1 MSNPSPFTPLLL
13 IRPLPD
19 PCENTPEYLHRLAK
33 ENGFNSGNE
42 LAAVFGVPFGHI
54 SSHSPAK
61 VLAVI
66 QGRDARQSL
75 RLPPH
80 SQPSTRH
87 FGITVGISLSA
98 RVCSRCLSES
108 DTLSAKWSL
117 PLSISCDKHKTAL
130 LDRCPT
136 CLRSI
141 RRTKSP
147 YRCRCGQDF
156 REVASQPGP
165 LWEESYYE
173 LFAPWR
179 LVPSLSVSAM
189 NLFRVETLAGR
200 MTRRLIRSYELKTQ
214 IQMPKPQ
221 DPPQWWIRSVD
232 HPVLEAICQNDEA
245 LADTTLRLFPQL
257 TTFARNLYVN
267 LTAEITD
274 AQPRILLLALQL
286 DAERGI
292 SRPRTMEQKRAA
304 RKARINMLREPSAAM
319 NASPGAVSSL
329 QRVP

>member
-1 MSNPSPFTPLLL
+1 MSNPPSFTPLLL
-13 IRPLPD
+13 IRPLPE

-33 ENGFNSGNE
+33 ENGFKSGNE
-42 LAAVFGVPFGHI
+42 LAAIFGVPFGHI
-54 SSHSPAK
+54 SSHRPAK

-66 QGRDARQSL
+66 QGKEARQSL

-80 SQPSTRH
+80 SQPSTRR

-108 DTLSAKWSL
+108 DILSANWSL

-130 LDRCPT
+130 LDRCPQ

-156 REVASQPGP
+156 RKIASQPAP
-165 LWEESYYE
+165 SWEKSYYE

-179 LVPSLSVSAM
+179 MQHSVSVSTM
-189 NLFRVETLAGR
+189 DLFRVETLAGR
-200 MTRRLIRSYELKTQ
+200 MTRRLIRAHELGTSR
-214 IQMPKPQ
+214 PQ
-221 DPPQWWIRSVD
+221 DRPNWWIRSID
-232 HPVLEAICQNDEA
+232 HPVLEAICQNDKA
-245 LADTTLRLFPQL
+245 LAETALRLFPRL
-257 TTFARNLYVN
+257 TTVARNLYVN

-274 AQPRILLLALQL
+274 IQPRVLLLALQL

-292 SRPRTMEQKRAA
+292 IRPRTMEQIRAA
-304 RKARINMLREPSAAM
+304 RKARINMLREPSVAM
-319 NASPGAVSSL
+319 DTCSGAISSL
-329 QRVP
+329 QQAP